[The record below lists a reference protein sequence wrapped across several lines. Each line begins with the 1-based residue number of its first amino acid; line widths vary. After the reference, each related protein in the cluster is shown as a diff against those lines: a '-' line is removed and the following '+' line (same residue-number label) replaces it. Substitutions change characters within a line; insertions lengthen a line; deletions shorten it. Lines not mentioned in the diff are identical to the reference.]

1 MQKTSKEIIQILMTL
16 NDYYHIK
23 SNYVIVGK
31 KNAQDPSRREPF
43 APGFLSSIDCKKEV
57 LKGLKEMDSRQRK
70 ILLLYYSLSKSPD
83 DIVIILNISV
93 RHLYRLKKKALD
105 GLTDLCNKSR

>member
-93 RHLYRLKKKALD
+93 RHLYRSKKKALD
-105 GLTDLCNKSR
+105 DLTDFCNKK

>member
-16 NDYYHIK
+16 NDYYHIR

-31 KNAQDPSRREPF
+31 AKTKDPSKREPF
-43 APGFLSSIDCKKEV
+43 APGFLSSIDCKREV
-57 LKGLKEMDSRQRK
+57 LKGLKEMDNRQK
-70 ILLLYYSLSKSPD
+70 QILLLYYSFSKPPD
-83 DIVIILNISV
+83 DIAKTLDISV

-105 GLTDLCNKSR
+105 DLTDLCNKK